1 MFDEPLSNLDA
12 KLRVEMRAEIRRI
25 HKRTRTTTIYVTHDQ
40 VEAMTMGDR
49 IAVMKSGQIMQL
61 GTPEE
66 VYADPRNLYVAQ
78 FIGTPAINAIPAQFD
93 GSRVTA
99 EGTAIPTHPSD
110 IDRLGHLAARD
121 IVCCVR
127 PEAIRLSDDGVPG
140 AIEAVEPTG
149 PDTFLTVSTEIGQF
163 TVRTEGNFA
172 IREDERVALDLD
184 GRHSLFFD
192 SRTEERI

>member
-1 MFDEPLSNLDA
+1 MGRALGRNPTLFLFDEPLSKLDA

-25 HKRTRTTTIYVTHDQ
+25 HKRTRTTTAYVTHDR

-66 VYADPRNLYVAQ
+66 VHADPRNLYVAQ
-78 FIGTPAINAIPAQFD
+78 FIGTPAINAIP
-93 GSRVTA
+93 
-99 EGTAIPTHPSD
+99 THSSA
-110 IDRLGHLAARD
+110 IDRLGRLSARD
-121 IVCCVR
+121 LVCCAR
-127 PEAIRLSDDGVPG
+127 LEAIRRGNEGIPG
-140 AIEAVEPTG
+140 TMEAVEPTG
-149 PDTFLTVSTEIGQF
+149 PDTFLTVSTGIGPF

-172 IREDERVALDLD
+172 IREDHPVALAWD